1 MRRPT
6 WLGPTLGAAVAG
18 IVGGAVFGSVLLLL
32 EPPSGIHFW
41 APVALATA
49 VALGAAFGSQLIVAL
64 HPNDVAAGD
73 PTVYALS
80 FSAAPPGGLLPTAD
94 AMIRFDEELRLAA
107 EYGRPLCLALIGI
120 DPENGLA
127 TEDALEAL
135 RQLAAGAVR
144 KQDVVTTRGSAE
156 LLLMLLETT
165 SSAGWVVIERIHE
178 RVSSVGIGTI
188 RSVLVAP
195 AVPVSG
201 KAPSLASDSLRDVLD
216 ELDSG
221 LEACREMN
229 LTFADP
235 SRLLA

>member
-1 MRRPT
+1 VRRRLRALR
-6 WLGPTLGAAVAG
+6 LGPTLGAAVAG

-32 EPPSGIHFW
+32 EAPTGIHFW
-41 APVALATA
+41 APVGLATA
-49 VALGAAFGSQLIVAL
+49 VALGAAYGSRLIGAL
-64 HPNDVAAGD
+64 QPSGAPAAD

-80 FSAAPPGGLLPTAD
+80 FSAAPPGGLMPTAE

-107 EYGRPLCLALIGI
+107 EYGRPLCLALIGV
-120 DPENGLA
+120 DPEGGVA
-127 TEDALEAL
+127 AEDALEAL

-144 KQDVVTTRGSAE
+144 RQDVVTTRGEAE

-165 SSAGWVVIERIHE
+165 YSAAWVVIERIHQ
-178 RVSSVGIGTI
+178 RVSAVGVGTI
-188 RSVLVAP
+188 RSVVVAP
-195 AVPVSG
+195 AP
-201 KAPSLASDSLRDVLD
+201 PDSLRDVLD

-235 SRLLA
+235 TRLLAKTGPG

>member
-1 MRRPT
+1 VRPRLR
-6 WLGPTLGAAVAG
+6 LGPTLGAAVAG

-32 EPPSGIHFW
+32 QPPTGMHFW

-49 VALGAAFGSQLIVAL
+49 VALGAAFGSQLIGAL
-64 HPNDVAAGD
+64 QPSGTPAGD

-80 FSAAPPGGLLPTAD
+80 FSAAPPGGLMPTAE

-107 EYGRPLCLALIGI
+107 EYGRPLCLALIGV
-120 DPENGLA
+120 DPVSGMA
-127 TEDALEAL
+127 AEDALEAL

-144 KQDVVTTRGSAE
+144 RQDVVTARGDAE
-156 LLLMLLETT
+156 VLLMLLETT
-165 SSAGWVVIERIHE
+165 YPAGWVVIERIHQ
-178 RVSSVGIGTI
+178 RVSMVGVGTI
-188 RSVLVAP
+188 RSVVVAP
-195 AVPVSG
+195 V
-201 KAPSLASDSLRDVLD
+201 APDSLRDVLD

-235 SRLLA
+235 NRLLAKAGPR